1 MTHPVRR
8 STSWRVQAAD
18 AAAAVYPEV
27 VNPQQQQP
35 EVAGLPSPVEVMALC
50 SGSEAATAATAVE
63 LTGASDPLRLAAWHS
78 VDARARHL
86 VVHLEITNRLVNEV
100 KGVFAR

>member
-1 MTHPVRR
+1 MAT
-8 STSWRVQAAD
+8 A
-18 AAAAVYPEV
+18 
-27 VNPQQQQP
+27 QQQQP

-50 SGSEAATAATAVE
+50 SGSDAATAVE